1 MVGRSQARRAPGGP
15 GRESTRLAGVGVGGQ
30 SCQKGVHLD
39 PRPQAKP
46 TLESE
51 RINPNPT
58 PLIYLFNINL

>member
-1 MVGRSQARRAPGGP
+1 M
-15 GRESTRLAGVGVGGQ
+15 GVGGQ